1 MLRLENISVSLGGID
16 ILRGVSIEIARDR
29 VVALVGRNGAGKT
42 TTFKTIMGYYR
53 PRSGEIYLEG
63 YRITRLQPHQRARL
77 GIGYVPE
84 DMKIFPWFTTR
95 ENIEIAIKIAGKD
108 DRREEVFEKI
118 YSVFPEIKS
127 LLDRKGFYLSGGEKK
142 MVAIARAIA
151 LEPRY
156 ILIDEAFEGL
166 APVVVERFRK
176 AVGMIKE
183 LNIGIAIAES
193 NFVLASKISEDL
205 YVIERGE
212 IIYRG
217 DPAEVLKDEGVM
229 RILRGA

>member
-1 MLRLENISVSLGGID
+1 MLRLEKIFVSLGGVD
-16 ILRGVSIEIARDR
+16 ILRGVSMEISRGK
-29 VVALVGRNGAGKT
+29 VIALVGRNGAGKT

-63 YRITRLQPHQRARL
+63 YRIDHLQPHHKARL

-95 ENIEIAIKIAGKD
+95 ENIEIAIKVAGKD
-108 DRREEVFEKI
+108 ERREEIFEKI
-118 YSVFPEIKS
+118 YTIFPEIKG

-142 MVAIARAIA
+142 MVAIARALA
-151 LEPRY
+151 LEPKY
-156 ILIDEAFEGL
+156 MLIDEAFEGL
-166 APVVVERFRK
+166 APIVVERFRK
-176 AVGMIKE
+176 AVDMIKE
-183 LNIGIAIAES
+183 LNIGVVIAES
-193 NFVLASKISEDL
+193 NFVLASKISEEL

-217 DPAEVLKDEGVM
+217 EPAEALKNEEVM
-229 RILRGA
+229 RILRGI